1 MASVAITE
9 KNFDEKMEADLVL
22 LDFWASWCGPCR
34 TFAPIF
40 EEASERHRDVL
51 FGKVDTEAER
61 GLARE
66 FGIRAIPTLV
76 LVRDG
81 VILATHS
88 GVLSGAELDE
98 MVERAK
104 ALDMDEV
111 HRRADE
117 LEAKA
122 EKKAAKKKKKR
133 FLFW

>member
-1 MASVAITE
+1 VATVRVTE
-9 KNFDEKMEADLVL
+9 ENFDRVAEADIVL
-22 LDFWASWCGPCR
+22 FDFWAAWCGPCR

-40 EEASERHRDVL
+40 EEASERHPDVV
-51 FGKVDTEAER
+51 FGKIDTEAER
-61 GLARE
+61 GLARR
-66 FGIRAIPTLV
+66 FGIRAIPTLI

-88 GVLSGAELDE
+88 GVLTGAEIDE
-98 MVERAK
+98 LLARTRE
-104 ALDMDEV
+104 LDMEEV

-122 EKKAAKKKKKR
+122 EKKAKKKR